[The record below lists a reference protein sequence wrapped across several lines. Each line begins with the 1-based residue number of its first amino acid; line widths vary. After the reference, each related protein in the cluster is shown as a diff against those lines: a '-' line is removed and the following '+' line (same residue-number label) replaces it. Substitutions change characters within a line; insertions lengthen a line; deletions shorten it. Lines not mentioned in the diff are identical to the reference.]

1 MYTDQLNT
9 LFELY
14 DTFSIFNMPLPKVPS
29 YIYDNLSHKL
39 RPYQEEAISRWL
51 HYMDIGTKTKTLPIE
66 LLFNMAT
73 GSGKTLIMAAL
84 IIDLYKRG
92 YRNFI
97 YFVNSTNIIEKTRDN
112 FKNSGSKKYLFADN
126 IMIDGQSVQIRDV
139 ESFSDSDKDAINIVF
154 TTIQQLHM
162 DLNKPGE
169 NKLSYSE
176 FEDKSVVLIGD
187 EAHHYNTETLM
198 STEDKKD
205 NASWESTVRT
215 IMRTAKDPILL
226 EFTATLDLEDANIF
240 NKYKDCIIYKYDLK
254 KFREDG
260 YSKDVMIYHVD
271 SNLRSRMLQAI
282 VISQYRMKVAL
293 RNGIDLKPVIM
304 FKSSKIS
311 DNKENFEM
319 FKEMIKNLDAQT
331 LKDEREKATSLL
343 KDAFDGMDLELVD
356 LVDELKNDFMEER
369 LMIIDGNT
377 ITPDKQL
384 KLNSLEESD
393 NEIRAIFAVDMLNE
407 GWDVLNLFDIV
418 RLYDTRDAKNNKPGK
433 TTIREAQLIGRG
445 ARYYPF
451 VVDNEDEKYIR
462 KYDNNEG
469 EELRLIEQLHYHTAE
484 NTKYI
489 QEIHQ
494 ALVTSGIVPAN
505 YDEWT
510 LHLKPEFK
518 KTKTYTDGVVFVNDR
533 ESLTSARVNHR
544 PTSLFGDEFEMP
556 DVVEV
561 DLPTNIGRVMSV
573 FGENQPEEEPHVS
586 KVNVEFEYG
595 KVIPKNITRHAI
607 SRNKVFRFNNLEK
620 KITAIASIDGFM
632 DMMSRIHIVA
642 TGVNVSKDNLSPAQ
656 KLLVAEEALRN
667 IANVIEKNDET
678 FIGTEE
684 FKPKKISEI
693 FKDVKRKYT
702 YSNNPD
708 SDKEFG
714 KPQMFAVHEKY
725 RLNLKTKE
733 WYAYDENYGT
743 SEEKS
748 FVVTFDSLFGELSES
763 WSDIYLLRNE
773 KAVTIYAFDDGQAF
787 EPDYLLLANDKKTGN
802 QSWQIFIEPKG
813 GQLLESDKPKQNF
826 LLQITEK
833 KIAKV
838 LVDNSEVKI
847 IGLPFYN
854 EDNNR
859 AEFIDALKDLAKEA

>member
-1 MYTDQLNT
+1 MDNKT
-9 LFELY
+9 LFGLY
-14 DTFSIFNMPLPKVPS
+14 DAMAEMNIGLPEVPK
-29 YIYDNLSHKL
+29 YISSNLRYPL
-39 RPYQEEAISRWL
+39 RPYQEEAISRWS
-51 HYMDIGTKTKTLPIE
+51 HYMDVGTKTKTLPIE

-112 FKNSGSKKYLFADN
+112 FKNSGSKKYLFADT
-126 IMIDGQSVQIRDV
+126 IMIDGQKVEVRDV

-162 DLNKPGE
+162 DLNNPGE

-176 FEDKSVVLIGD
+176 FEDMEVVLIGD
-187 EAHHYNTETLM
+187 EAHHNNTETLM

-205 NASWESTVRT
+205 NASWESTVNA
-215 IMRTAKDPILL
+215 IMRTAKKPILL
-226 EFTATLDLEDANIF
+226 EFTATIDLEDASIY
-240 NKYKDCIIYKYDLK
+240 NKYKDRIIYKYDLK

-271 SNLRSRMLQAI
+271 SDLKSRMLQAI
-282 VISQYRMKVAL
+282 IISQYRKKVAL
-293 RNGIDLKPVIM
+293 RNGVYLKPVVM
-304 FKSSKIS
+304 FKSSKIA
-311 DNKENFEM
+311 DNKENFET
-319 FKEMIKNLDAQT
+319 FKELIKNLDIQT
-331 LKDEREKATSLL
+331 LKDEREKATSIL
-343 KDAFDGMDLELVD
+343 KDAFEGINLELTD

-377 ITPDKQL
+377 ITADKQL
-384 KLNSLEESD
+384 KLNSLEDAD

-451 VVDNEDEKYIR
+451 VVDNEDEKYVR
-462 KYDNNEG
+462 KYDNNEN
-469 EELRLIEQLHYHTAE
+469 EELRLIEQLHYHSAE
-484 NTKYI
+484 NPRYI
-489 QEIHQ
+489 QEITQ
-494 ALVTSGIVPAN
+494 ALITSGIIPA
-505 YDEWT
+505 DFVEWT

-518 KTKTYTDGVVFVNDR
+518 KTKTYTDGVVFMNERQSVT
-533 ESLTSARVNHR
+533 EARQLHQ
-544 PTSLFGDEFEMP
+544 TTIFGDEFEMP
-556 DVVEV
+556 GTIEV
-561 DLPTNIGRVMSV
+561 DLPTNIGKVVSV
-573 FGENQPEEEPHVS
+573 FGDNVQSDEPTAT
-586 KVNVEFEYG
+586 KVNIEFEYG
-595 KVIPKNITRHAI
+595 KVIPKNITRHAM
-607 SRNKVFRFNNLEK
+607 SLNKTFRFSNLEG
-620 KITAIASIDGFM
+620 KITALRSADGFM
-632 DMMSRIHIVA
+632 DMMSKIHVIVS
-642 TGVNVSKDNLSPAQ
+642 GVNLDKNTLTPLQ
-656 KLLVAEEALRN
+656 KLFIAKEALRN
-667 IANVIEKNDET
+667 VEVKIAENDET
-678 FIGTEE
+678 YIGTQE
-684 FKPKKISEI
+684 FVPKKISEI
-693 FKDVKRKYT
+693 FKDVKRKYAI
-702 YSNNPD
+702 NNDPD

-714 KPQMFAVHEKY
+714 VPQMFAKNEKY
-725 RLNLKTKE
+725 RINLSTKE

-748 FVVTFDSLFGELSES
+748 LVVTFDSLFGELAES
-763 WSDIYLLRNE
+763 WDDIYLIRNE
-773 KAVTIYAFDDGQAF
+773 KAVTIYAFDDGHAF

-802 QSWQIFIEPKG
+802 ISYQIFIEPKG
-813 GQLLESDKPKQNF
+813 GQLLESDKWKQDF

-838 LVDNSEVKI
+838 LADNHDVRI

-854 EDNNR
+854 EDNSR
-859 AEFIDALKDLAKEA
+859 TEFIDALKDLTKEA